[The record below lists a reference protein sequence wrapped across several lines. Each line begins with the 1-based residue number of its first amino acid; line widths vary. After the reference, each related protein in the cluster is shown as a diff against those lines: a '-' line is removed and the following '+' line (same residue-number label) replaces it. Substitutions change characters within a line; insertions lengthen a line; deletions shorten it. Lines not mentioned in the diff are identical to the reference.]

1 MTEARKIFPD
11 FMAFAALGAMES
23 GRQHARLDVRVGSR
37 FQGSMP
43 AADAIGL
50 TESDEPGPRLL
61 RSMFMFGYL
70 EVLKEGDLFTDAETG
85 VVVEFRRIK
94 HRGPQS

>member
-1 MTEARKIFPD
+1 MPDDANKIFPG

-23 GRQHARLDVRVGSR
+23 GRSHGRQDVRVGSH

-50 TESDEPGPRLL
+50 VESDEPGARLL
-61 RSMFMFGYL
+61 RAMFMAGYL
-70 EVLKEGDLFTDAETG
+70 EILKEGDLFTDAETG
-85 VVVEFRRIK
+85 KVVEFRRIRK
-94 HRGPQS
+94 DG